1 MAEIDKY
8 INQIICGDALE
19 TLKLLPDSSIDEV
32 VTSPPYWGLR
42 DYQVDGQLGLE
53 QTFDEYI
60 FKLCNIFDEVKR
72 VLKPTGTLFVNLG
85 DTYGGSGNGSWNAPV
100 EKRGKQYRK
109 TINIDQEYLA
119 PPRKSSQNLA
129 KSLCLIPFRFAI
141 EMQNRGWIIRNVIIW
156 HKPNAMP
163 QSVKD
168 RFTVDFEYIFFF
180 VKSKRYY
187 FEQQFESLVYFDKR
201 GNQRIE
207 YNGKLSKAKKN
218 NIKGIQTA
226 YMGQNQELG
235 KNKRCVWSIPTK
247 PFDEAHF
254 ATYPEDLVKPMI
266 LAGCPEYV
274 CTKCGKPREK
284 IYARELVKS
293 GKPSDRKVAIINNVS
308 DTSCFRTNDEY
319 TFVENGYTDCGC
331 NAEFTKGIVLDPFG
345 GAMTTAVVAKKLNRN
360 WIMIEI
366 NPEYIEIGKKRLS
379 QIPDT
384 LFTIPPQEE

>member
-1 MAEIDKY
+1 MERNLQKRNGEI
-8 INQIICGDALE
+8 
-19 TLKLLPDSSIDEV
+19 
-32 VTSPPYWGLR
+32 
-42 DYQVDGQLGLE
+42 
-53 QTFDEYI
+53 
-60 FKLCNIFDEVKR
+60 
-72 VLKPTGTLFVNLG
+72 
-85 DTYGGSGNGSWNAPV
+85 
-100 EKRGKQYRK
+100 
-109 TINIDQEYLA
+109 
-119 PPRKSSQNLA
+119 RKSLS
-129 KSLCLIPFRFAI
+129 
-141 EMQNRGWIIRNVIIW
+141 GWIIRNVIIW

-187 FEQQFESLVYFDKR
+187 FEQQFEDNKTPIRSDVIWSGNKHRDYVSGISISDKTTL
-201 GNQRIE
+201 G
-207 YNGKLSKAKKN
+207 SAK
-218 NIKGIQTA
+218 NI
-226 YMGQNQELG
+226 LWR
-235 KNKRCVWSIPTK
+235 NKRCVWSIPTK

-254 ATYPEDLVKPMI
+254 ATYPEELVKPMI

-284 IYARELVKS
+284 IYTRELVKA

-319 TFVENGYTDCGC
+319 TFIENGYTDCGC
-331 NAEFTKGIVLDPFG
+331 NAGFTKGIVLDPFG

-360 WIMIEI
+360 WIIIEI